1 VPELFDDNLN
11 KAEASKLIDEM
22 RAKGSRCIGAVGW
35 TKTKRRATVGERS
48 SASLMK
54 RTCRGKSEELLTQ

>member
-22 RAKGSRCIGAVGW
+22 REGSRCIGAVGW
-35 TKTKRRATVGERS
+35 TKTKRRATAGERS